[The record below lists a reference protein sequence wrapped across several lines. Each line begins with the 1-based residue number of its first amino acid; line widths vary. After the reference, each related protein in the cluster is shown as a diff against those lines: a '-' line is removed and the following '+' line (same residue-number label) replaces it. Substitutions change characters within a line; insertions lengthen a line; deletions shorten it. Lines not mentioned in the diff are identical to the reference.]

1 MTSTSSK
8 AETPAFIKQQY
19 AFAAHIRNPEIN
31 PGPEGVEDRRMAI
44 YRELFY
50 NNVEGF
56 LANTF
61 PVLKSLYDEA
71 AWHRLARD
79 FFATH
84 KSHTPLF
91 LEIPRE
97 FLTYL
102 EHERGQR
109 DEDPAFLFELAH
121 YEWTELALSV
131 AEASEKSGYEAD
143 ADLLETRPVLSSV
156 AWPFV
161 YQFPVHRISPEYQPE
176 QAGDTP
182 SYLLVYRDDS
192 DEVGFIELNTVSARL
207 FTLLQQN
214 TATSGLSELQ
224 KIAEELQHPDPA
236 VVINGGLG
244 ILEEWRNRSIVL
256 GGKAIILEKSVE
268 P

>member
-1 MTSTSSK
+1 MTSASSK
-8 AETPAFIKQQY
+8 ADTPVFIQQQY

-31 PGPEGVEDRRMAI
+31 PCPTGVEDRRMAI

-61 PVLKSLYDEA
+61 PVLKSLYEET
-71 AWHRLARD
+71 AWHHLARD

-84 KSHTPLF
+84 QSHTPLF

-109 DEDPAFLFELAH
+109 DQDPPFLFELAH

-131 AEASEKSGYEAD
+131 ADTSEKTGYVCD
-143 ADLLETRPVLSSV
+143 ADLLKTRPVVSSL

-161 YQFPVHRISPEYQPE
+161 YQYPVHRISPEYQPE
-176 QAGDTP
+176 QPGDTP
-182 SYLLVYRDDS
+182 SYLLVYRDAD
-192 DEVGFIELNTVSARL
+192 DEVGFIELNAVSARL
-207 FTLLQQN
+207 ITLLQEKTGGNGQ
-214 TATSGLSELQ
+214 SELQ
-224 KIAEELQHPDPA
+224 RIAEELQHPDPA
-236 VVINGGLG
+236 VVIDGGRD
-244 ILEEWRNRSIVL
+244 ILEEWRNRGIVL
-256 GGKAIILEKSVE
+256 GGAPVT
-268 P
+268 

>member
-1 MTSTSSK
+1 MTSTPSK
-8 AETPAFIKQQY
+8 ADTPAFIQQQY

-31 PGPEGVEDRRMAI
+31 PAPNGIENRRMAI

-61 PVLKSLYDEA
+61 PVLKSLLDNA
-71 AWHRLARD
+71 TWHQMARD

-84 KSHTPLF
+84 QSHTPLF

-102 EHERGQR
+102 EREREPR
-109 DEDPAFLFELAH
+109 DQDPAFLFELAH

-131 AEASEKSGYEAD
+131 AEISENTGFEST

-161 YQFPVHRISPEYQPE
+161 YQFPVHRISPEYRPE
-176 QAGDTP
+176 EPNETP
-182 SYLLVYRDDS
+182 TYLLVYRDDE
-192 DEVGFIELNTVSARL
+192 DEVGFIELNAVSARL
-207 FTLLQQN
+207 FTLLQEK
-214 TATSGLSELQ
+214 TETSGRRELL
-224 KIAEELQHPDPA
+224 KIAEELQHPDSA

-244 ILEEWRNRSIVL
+244 ILEEWRERGIVL
-256 GGKAIILEKSVE
+256 GGAAIS
-268 P
+268 

>member
-1 MTSTSSK
+1 MTNTSSK
-8 AETPAFIKQQY
+8 AEIPTFKQQQY
-19 AFAAHIRNPEIN
+19 AFAAHIRNPETN
-31 PGPEGVEDRRMAI
+31 PSPDGIEDRRMAI

-61 PVLKSLYDEA
+61 PVLNSLIDET
-71 AWHRLARD
+71 AWHRMARD
-79 FFATH
+79 FYSMH
-84 KSHTPLF
+84 QSHTPLF

-102 EHERGQR
+102 EHEREQN
-109 DEDPAFLFELAH
+109 DSDPAFMYELAH

-131 AEASEKSGYEAD
+131 AEDNEKTGYDAE

-161 YQFPVHRISPEYQPE
+161 YHYPVHRISPEFQPE
-176 QAGDTP
+176 QPGDQLT
-182 SYLLVYRDDS
+182 YLLVYRDHE
-192 DEVGFIELNTVSARL
+192 DEVGFIELNDVSARL
-207 FTLLQQN
+207 FSLLQE
-214 TATSGLSELQ
+214 TTETSGRNAM
-224 KIAEELQHPDPA
+224 KTIAEELQHPDPE

-244 ILEEWRNRSIVL
+244 ILEEWRNRGIVL
-256 GGKAIILEKSVE
+256 GGAPIT
-268 P
+268 

>member
-1 MTSTSSK
+1 M
-8 AETPAFIKQQY
+8 PDFIQQQY
-19 AFAAHIRNPEIN
+19 TFAAHIRDPDSK
-31 PGPEGVEDRRMAI
+31 PCPDDVEDRRMAI
-44 YRELFY
+44 YRDLFY

-71 AWHRLARD
+71 AWHRMTRD
-79 FFATH
+79 FFSTH
-84 KSHTPLF
+84 KSHSPLF

-109 DEDPAFLFELAH
+109 NDDPPFLFELAH

-131 AEASEKSGYEAD
+131 AEISEPTGYQAN
-143 ADLLETRPVLSSV
+143 ADLLESRPVLSSV

-161 YQFPVHRISPEYQPE
+161 YEYPVHRISPEFQPE
-176 QAGDTP
+176 QPDEQPT
-182 SYLLVYRDDS
+182 YLLVYRDAE
-192 DEVGFIELNTVSARL
+192 DEVGFIELNAVSARL
-207 FTLLQQN
+207 FSLLQE
-214 TATSGLSELQ
+214 TSECSGRHELQ
-224 KIAEELQHPDPA
+224 KIAEELQHPDPS

-256 GGKAIILEKSVE
+256 GGRPIA
-268 P
+268 